1 MPHWILVASRTRA
14 RPSSCSNRTCG
25 ERARRSGQRVVWEP
39 TQLAKRTEM
48 VVRGWATRARP
59 RSGGFLAPFRPVA
72 VVGLAEALPLGVTPF
87 GSTSSSSA
95 TTSSSSSSLAVA
107 KRGVVTIRMAV
118 VGHPANPSL
127 GVCRR
132 LGNVVEVLDTLAPLP
147 PGHNFIRDWR
157 YCHGGIANAPAYQ
170 LGISAFG
177 YNPGNWPDNRSTRGS
192 ASASASS
199 ERSGSP
205 VLPPDCRA
213 SIAESS

>member
-39 TQLAKRTEM
+39 TQLAKRREM
-48 VVRGWATRARP
+48 VVRGWATRAQP

-72 VVGLAEALPLGVTPF
+72 VVGLAEALSLGVTPF

-95 TTSSSSSSLAVA
+95 TTSSSSSNLAVA
-107 KRGVVTIRMAV
+107 KRGVVTIR
-118 VGHPANPSL
+118 
-127 GVCRR
+127 
-132 LGNVVEVLDTLAPLP
+132 
-147 PGHNFIRDWR
+147 FIRDWG

-177 YNPGNWPDNRSTRGS
+177 YNPGDSHDNRSTRGS

-199 ERSGSP
+199 ERSSSP

-213 SIAESS
+213 SIGESSCR